1 MKGPTESMPI
11 CCATKV
17 EPQMAAVSSI
27 SRSVRSVL
35 REAEEGKADMETD
48 DAGKK
53 LRKISRITKS
63 LSV

>member
-1 MKGPTESMPI
+1 VKGPTESMPI

-35 REAEEGKADMETD
+35 REAEEGKADME
-48 DAGKK
+48 AGETG
-53 LRKISRITKS
+53 RNCAECCASREVP
-63 LSV
+63 SV

>member
-1 MKGPTESMPI
+1 
-11 CCATKV
+11 
-17 EPQMAAVSSI
+17 
-27 SRSVRSVL
+27 VRSVL
-35 REAEEGKADMETD
+35 RGAEEGKTDMETD

>member
-1 MKGPTESMPI
+1 MPI

-17 EPQMAAVSSI
+17 EPQMAAVRII

-35 REAEEGKADMETD
+35 RGAEEGKTDMETD